1 MMSITSIK
9 NILWLLIA
17 LVAAFVFQ
25 IPMLLQGEYL
35 YFWNNTLI
43 IITSITYLR
52 NTLDFDQIFYHSNK
66 WLRYGIFVFNILLFM
81 FILNRL
87 EIVLG
92 HIDSMAMHKLMQS
105 ETITLQ
111 GSVDLFQYIHKEY
124 LIFSVGSFVG
134 IVVYNIRILR
144 SFWKKAKIKR
154 EKQLL

>member
-25 IPMLLQGEYL
+25 IPMLLQGKYL
-35 YFWNNTLI
+35 FFWNNTLI
-43 IITSITYLR
+43 IVTSITYLR

-66 WLRYGIFVFNILLFM
+66 WFRYGIFVFNILLFM

-87 EIVLG
+87 EILLG
-92 HIDSMAMHKLMQS
+92 HIDSMAMHNLMLS
-105 ETITLQ
+105 DTISLQ

-124 LIFSVGSFVG
+124 LIFSVASFVG

-144 SFWKKAKIKR
+144 SFWKRAKIKR

>member
-1 MMSITSIK
+1 MSITNIK
-9 NILWLLIA
+9 NILWLFIA
-17 LVAAFVFQ
+17 LIAAFVFQ
-25 IPMLLQGEYL
+25 IPMILQGKYL

-43 IITSITYLR
+43 IITSIIYFR
-52 NTLDFDQIFYHSNK
+52 NALDFDQIFYHRSK
-66 WLRYGIFVFNILLFM
+66 WLRYGIFIFNILLFM

-92 HIDSMAMHKLMQS
+92 HIDSMAMNKLMQS

-111 GSVDLFQYIHKEY
+111 GSVDLFRYIHKEY
-124 LIFSVGSFVG
+124 LIFSVASFVG
-134 IVVYNIRILR
+134 IVVYNIRILS

>member
-1 MMSITSIK
+1 MSVKSIK

-17 LVAAFVFQ
+17 LIAAFVFQ
-25 IPMLLQGEYL
+25 IPMLFQGEYL

-43 IITSITYLR
+43 ILVSITYFR
-52 NTLDFDQIFYHSNK
+52 NALDFDQIFYHGNK
-66 WLRYGIFVFNILLFM
+66 WSRYGIFVFNILIFM

-92 HIDSMAMHKLMQS
+92 HIDSMAMHKLMKS

-111 GSVDLFQYIHKEY
+111 GSVDLFRYIHKEY
-124 LIFSVGSFVG
+124 LIFSVASFVG
-134 IVVYNIRILR
+134 IVVYNFRILS